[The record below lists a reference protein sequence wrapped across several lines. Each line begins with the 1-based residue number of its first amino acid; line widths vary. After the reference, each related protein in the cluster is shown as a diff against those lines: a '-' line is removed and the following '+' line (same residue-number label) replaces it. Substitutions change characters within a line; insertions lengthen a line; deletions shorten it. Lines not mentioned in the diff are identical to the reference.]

1 MLRYLL
7 VLLLILKLAKIWA
20 SSTYIKG
27 GKIGVRHGDGA
38 LSKRTLE
45 ERGDDVSR
53 DSCVISKR
61 GKWCESSRSSECPS
75 NASHVIYFKDKVIS
89 SNHLAIK
96 ISLSSVTSIAWAAGM
111 STAMGQAAASA

>member
-27 GKIGVRHGDGA
+27 GKIGVRHGGGA
-38 LSKRTLE
+38 LGKRTLE

-53 DSCVISKR
+53 DSCVIS
-61 GKWCESSRSSECPS
+61 
-75 NASHVIYFKDKVIS
+75 
-89 SNHLAIK
+89 
-96 ISLSSVTSIAWAAGM
+96 
-111 STAMGQAAASA
+111 